1 MARPPETPPNKSLD
15 TANLSPLELDWLFA
29 HIESRRF
36 TDPEY
41 EVYRFIL
48 GVARFTTIPLAG
60 LSQDGLQNERPL
72 CHEFILILK
81 GYVESRG
88 LPTKNALP
96 DVCTLTESR
105 RWKGMTISG
114 IQALIRR
121 HRAAIADAAKNDE
134 ALLGATEIAKKLAQL
149 TFSQVRRSARAN
161 RQLACKKTKIPR

>member
-60 LSQDGLQNERPL
+60 LSQDGLHVGLLSQFLIYPRPTASQPPPR
-72 CHEFILILK
+72 I
-81 GYVESRG
+81 
-88 LPTKNALP
+88 
-96 DVCTLTESR
+96 
-105 RWKGMTISG
+105 
-114 IQALIRR
+114 
-121 HRAAIADAAKNDE
+121 HR
-134 ALLGATEIAKKLAQL
+134 
-149 TFSQVRRSARAN
+149 
-161 RQLACKKTKIPR
+161 